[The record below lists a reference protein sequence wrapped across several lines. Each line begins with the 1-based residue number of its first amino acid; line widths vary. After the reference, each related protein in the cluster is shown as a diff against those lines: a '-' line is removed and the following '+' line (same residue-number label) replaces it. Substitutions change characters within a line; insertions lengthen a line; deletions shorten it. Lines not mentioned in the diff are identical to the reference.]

1 MTATVEGVREQLCRQ
16 EVSAPAPGQT
26 LSIAETAE
34 RTGVSAHTLR
44 YYERIGLLSV
54 GRDTAGQRRYTDA
67 DFARV
72 VFLNRLRM
80 TGMPIRGLCR
90 YVELVNAGPETEPQ
104 RLEMLQE
111 QRARVLAQLAEL
123 GAALDTIEYKITTYG
138 GSCGPR

>member
-1 MTATVEGVREQLCRQ
+1 MRVSAMVSSSIGVVHRGRDGARKGDSGPCLRARSKAYRRPMTATVEGVREQLRRQ
-16 EVSAPAPGQT
+16 EVSAPGPGQT

-72 VFLNRLRM
+72 VFL
-80 TGMPIRGLCR
+80 T
-90 YVELVNAGPETEPQ
+90 
-104 RLEMLQE
+104 
-111 QRARVLAQLAEL
+111 
-123 GAALDTIEYKITTYG
+123 D
-138 GSCGPR
+138 CG